1 VGNKENF
8 TGFHLNHFQPKFKI
22 QNRRELG
29 HHGFA
34 ARHILSALDV
44 GTELA

>member
-8 TGFHLNHFQPKFKI
+8 TGFHLNHFQPKETD
-22 QNRRELG
+22 RRELG